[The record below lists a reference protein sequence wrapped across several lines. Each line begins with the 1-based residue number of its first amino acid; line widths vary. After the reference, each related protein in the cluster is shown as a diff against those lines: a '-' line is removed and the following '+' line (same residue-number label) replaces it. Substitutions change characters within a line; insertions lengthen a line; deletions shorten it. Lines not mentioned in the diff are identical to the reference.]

1 MAIGRL
7 LAGRS
12 LLKHAGECLV
22 LGQIAF
28 AAMT

>member
-12 LLKHAGECLV
+12 LLKHAVECLV
-22 LGQIAF
+22 LGQIPLAV
-28 AAMT
+28 ME